1 MKWSDPNAPA
11 WVQAVG
17 TIVAILIA
25 IAVPAWQRHA
35 TRKDV
40 KIERARDAKERL
52 ERLVAGLRAEVSA
65 AVEAAAMHRETAE
78 RTQGQ
83 IERAKQEGRLVVTE
97 PTPLPPGSITLTDA
111 IVYRAIAPDLGHFP
125 AQIVHHIVMF
135 YSNTLHLERLIDTA
149 GTVAASLELVKGLAP
164 RAQMNGRIL
173 IELLDKFRLADFAA
187 NADLSLDP
195 KRVGKIANE
204 LGYPLQEV
212 LAERGLKLG

>member
-11 WVQAVG
+11 WVQAIG

-35 TRKDV
+35 ARKDA
-40 KIERARDAKERL
+40 KIERMREAKEHL

-78 RTQGQ
+78 RTLNQ
-83 IERAKQEGRLVVTE
+83 IERARQEGRSVVTD
-97 PTPLPPGSITLTDA
+97 PNPLPPGSITLTDA
-111 IVYRAIAPDLGHFP
+111 IVYRAVAPDLGHFLP
-125 AQIVHHIVMF
+125 QIVHHIVMF
-135 YSNTLHLERLIDTA
+135 YSNTLHLERVIGAA
-149 GTVAASLELVKGLAP
+149 GTVATSLELVQGLAP

-173 IELLDKFRLADFAA
+173 IELLDKFRHADFAA

-195 KRVGKIANE
+195 KRVEKIADE